1 MTSTLAYTLIS
12 YAILSGVLS
21 HKKKDLSCT
30 PTKENLE
37 YEDVSF
43 SPRGYDLKLKG
54 WYLPSKNSEKA
65 IIFVH
70 GINTNRLSSPDTLM
84 IARDF
89 VKNGFNVLMF
99 DLRSC
104 GASEGNLFSASYFER
119 FDVLGAYDYIHQ
131 EKSIAKKQIGILG
144 FSMGGATTV
153 LAASEDPTMTA
164 LVIDSPFADARE
176 LVAQESAIATGL
188 SEDLTKFFVPMVALM
203 ATYIHSI
210 DLNFMVPEERV
221 KAIKSPLLII
231 HGTSDQRL
239 HWTNGYRIY
248 KNAPANSEFW
258 KVENAA
264 HTRSYKKDPKLY
276 IERVSK
282 FFNQRFK

>member
-1 MTSTLAYTLIS
+1 
-12 YAILSGVLS
+12 
-21 HKKKDLSCT
+21 
-30 PTKENLE
+30 
-37 YEDVSF
+37 
-43 SPRGYDLKLKG
+43 
-54 WYLPSKNSEKA
+54 
-65 IIFVH
+65 
-70 GINTNRLSSPDTLM
+70 
-84 IARDF
+84 
-89 VKNGFNVLMF
+89 
-99 DLRSC
+99 
-104 GASEGNLFSASYFER
+104 
-119 FDVLGAYDYIHQ
+119 
-131 EKSIAKKQIGILG
+131 
-144 FSMGGATTV
+144 
-153 LAASEDPTMTA
+153 
-164 LVIDSPFADARE
+164 
-176 LVAQESAIATGL
+176 
-188 SEDLTKFFVPMVALM
+188 
-203 ATYIHSI
+203 IHSI